1 MRREGHEARNGYQ
14 SEEEG
19 GDSRRRAWMWKHLAQ
34 AVQFPSPP
42 MLLSPCIPS
51 TYFGPGCALIALHKL
66 THVLT
71 ATLLGRNYRYPH
83 FRVSGTGP

>member
-42 MLLSPCIPS
+42 MLLSPRIPEPFF
-51 TYFGPGCALIALHKL
+51 TRH
-66 THVLT
+66 
-71 ATLLGRNYRYPH
+71 LLWAWLCSNC
-83 FRVSGTGP
+83 FT